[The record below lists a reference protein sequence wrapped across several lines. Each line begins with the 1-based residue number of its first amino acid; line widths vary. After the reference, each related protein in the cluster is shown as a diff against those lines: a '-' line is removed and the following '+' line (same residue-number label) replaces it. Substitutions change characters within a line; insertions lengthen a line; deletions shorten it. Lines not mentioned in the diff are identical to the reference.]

1 MKSNTEQ
8 PGYSPE
14 HNSLE
19 ETQRLLE
26 EAQQVI
32 KEREARIN
40 FLLANFFDVY
50 FRVDDNWQFTEIK
63 GDFENIFHRPVN
75 GLLGENIWKVFP
87 ELVNLDL
94 YQKAQ
99 TAVQSASPQRLN
111 GQVLPWSGWLEVFI
125 QPGAKNVE
133 FSIRSITDYQ
143 QSEPQTGGD
152 EKARVLF
159 DSLLENIPEGIIIA
173 DAKDLSF
180 LVVSRYGYQMLG
192 LPDNSLQHK
201 TLADLLKQ
209 VDFFRMDGIT
219 RYTVD
224 DHPMALAIQQ
234 GKRAED
240 HEMVLRSAK
249 GQTLMI
255 TTKHG
260 PVYNQNG
267 EIIAGIFSWM
277 DVTESR
283 NDRDRLS
290 NYASVLERTNKELEA
305 FAYTA
310 SHDLQEPLRKI
321 RGFSEMLQKRLA
333 RFELE
338 PEEQDLFTRI
348 AGATTRMQRLI
359 NGLLIYSRVTG
370 RKGDFELTD
379 LNQVVQDAIKDTDVV
394 RYNKDTEIEVAELPT
409 IFALPS
415 QMHQLFANLIGN
427 AVKFRRE
434 GVDPHVRIYVMQH
447 WVEKDVEWFEIAVE
461 DNGIGFDPK
470 HLDQIFLPF
479 VRLHGR
485 MEFDGSG
492 IGLAICQKIVDNH
505 GGSISAESTPGE
517 GATFIIR
524 LPKTQQA
531 SIRTGGK

>member
-1 MKSNTEQ
+1 MNSNKEQ

-14 HNSLE
+14 NSSLE
-19 ETQRLLE
+19 ETQRLLK
-26 EAQQVI
+26 EARQVI
-32 KEREARIN
+32 NERDARIN
-40 FLLANFFDVY
+40 FLLSHFFDVY
-50 FRVDDNWQFTEIK
+50 FRVDDHWRFIEIK

-75 GLLGENIWKVFP
+75 GLLGENIWNEFP
-87 ELVNLDL
+87 QLVDLDL

-99 TAVQSASPQRLN
+99 TAVQSASPQHLN

-143 QSEPQTGGD
+143 QFEPQTGGD

-173 DAKDLSF
+173 EAMDLSF
-180 LVVSRYGYQMLG
+180 LVVSRHSYQLLG
-192 LPDNSLQHK
+192 LPENSLQRT
-201 TLADLLKQ
+201 TLSDLLRK
-209 VDFFRMDGIT
+209 VDFYRMDGIT

-224 DHPMALAIQQ
+224 DHPMALTIRQ

-240 HEMVLRSAK
+240 QEMMLRNAQ
-249 GQTLMI
+249 GQTLTI
-255 TTKHG
+255 STKYG
-260 PVYNQNG
+260 PVLNQDG
-267 EIIAGIFSWM
+267 ETIAGIFSWM
-277 DVTESR
+277 DVTDRR
-283 NDRDRLS
+283 NDRDCLA

-321 RGFSEMLQKRLA
+321 RGFSEMLEKRLA
-333 RFELE
+333 RLELG
-338 PEEQDLFTRI
+338 PEEQDLFNRI
-348 AGATTRMQRLI
+348 AGASTRMQRLI
-359 NGLLIYSRVTG
+359 DGLLIYSRVTG
-370 RKGDFELTD
+370 QKGDFEPTD
-379 LNQVVQDAIKDTDVV
+379 LNQMVQDAIKDLDVT
-394 RYNKDTEIEVAELPT
+394 RYNKDTKIDAAELPT

-415 QMHQLFANLIGN
+415 QMHQLFVNLIGN
-427 AVKFRRE
+427 AIKFTRE
-434 GVDPHVRIYVMQH
+434 GVTPHVRIYVRQH
-447 WVEKDVEWFEIAVE
+447 RVEKDVEWFEIAVE

-485 MEFDGSG
+485 TKYEGSG
-492 IGLAICQKIVDNH
+492 IGLAITQKIVDHH
-505 GGSISAESTPGE
+505 GGRITAESTPGE
-517 GATFIIR
+517 GATFLVW

-531 SIRTGGK
+531 KRRTGGK